1 MSGID
6 TIDVM
11 SDALYLTGASL
22 YQDGTQVQG
31 DPAAPADTK
40 GNIMGT
46 DWNVTTSVQSTTFS
60 LRCIRQTEID
70 LAGLNH
76 AVLAPIAMASFQC
89 ESPGLIGKGGTAY
102 MRDFTW
108 VTTRPLDFDEIKAR
122 LDDFS
127 PVPPYMRFNNAATTT
142 MGGQLPAMIAKEQL
156 FLGRAQLWA
165 YDSSLDELLGFMRPL
180 WGQDYNLGNAASTV
194 KLYYTRAIY
203 CSGAKSAGSLPAFLI
218 DLPARHDQ
226 LAYAITDADENT
238 EAMTMIRS
246 YQAPQ
251 GSE

>member
-1 MSGID
+1 
-6 TIDVM
+6 M
-11 SDALYLTGASL
+11 SDALYLTNASL
-22 YQDGTQVQG
+22 YQSGDMIQA
-31 DPAAPADTK
+31 DPATPTDTK
-40 GNIMGT
+40 GPIMGT
-46 DWNVTTSVQSTTFS
+46 DWNVTWSDSATSFS
-60 LRCIRQTEID
+60 LRCIRQTEIN
-70 LAGLNH
+70 LAGLDH

-127 PVPPYMRFNNAATTT
+127 PVPPYMRFNNAATASA
-142 MGGQLPAMIAKEQL
+142 GGQLPAMIAKEQL

-165 YDSSLDELLGFMRPL
+165 YDSTLDELLGFMRPL

-194 KLYYTRAIY
+194 KLYYTRAVFAR
-203 CSGAKSAGSLPAFLI
+203 GEKSAGGLPAFLI

-226 LAYAITDADENT
+226 LAYAITDTDENT

-251 GSE
+251 GPE